1 MLFISFHGLRIIDK
15 SFNNSISSTGSE
27 LFFEFLILVFERFE
41 LLFDLLENSVK
52 AVPQTDE
59 FADDLIGS
67 DIVLPHDTFEEREEC
82 LDLFNDVG
90 FLFVSIHGILALL
103 VKWEGDVGNVGR
115 FVMGLM
121 SGVLTEPGGGD
132 TRS

>member
-59 FADDLIGS
+59 FTDDLIGS
-67 DIVLPHDTFEEREEC
+67 GIVLPHDAFEEREEC

-121 SGVLTEPGGGD
+121 SGVLAEPGGGN